1 MLTVVHRL
9 SGPVIEV
16 TIVSSSGET
25 GVWTLPK
32 AILSQ
37 HSVYFQHALR
47 SGRFKESEVGKVTIY
62 DFEPDI
68 FKLFIQHMLYG
79 RYITHSDNSPE
90 GVSLLD
96 NIKAWVLGDYLT
108 AVDFQNF
115 AARSLYAVLM
125 PAKNA
130 HFGFCIS
137 SAMVK
142 YCYSKG
148 PPDSP
153 LVRLLTDSL
162 IRFWNTVM
170 VDCQVNN
177 RVEWEEIW
185 NEHPDFRNE
194 LLFNTANSNTRTRD
208 ISSVEKYL
216 VTNAPSHK

>member
-1 MLTVVHRL
+1 M
-9 SGPVIEV
+9 SGPTIEV

-25 GVWTLPK
+25 GVWNLPK

-47 SGRFKESEVGKVTIY
+47 SGRFKESEVGKVTIS

-79 RYITHSDNSPE
+79 RYITHSYNSPE

-115 AARSLYAVLM
+115 AARSLYAVIM
-125 PAKNA
+125 PAKNG

-142 YCYSKG
+142 YCYSKC

-153 LVRLLTDSL
+153 LGRLLTDSL
-162 IRFWNTVM
+162 IRCWSTVM
-170 VDCQVNN
+170 IDCQVNN

-185 NEHPDFRNE
+185 DEHPDFRNE
-194 LLFNTANSNTRTRD
+194 LLFNTATSTNRLQYMAS
-208 ISSVEKYL
+208 IEKYL
-216 VTNAPSHK
+216 VKNAPSHK